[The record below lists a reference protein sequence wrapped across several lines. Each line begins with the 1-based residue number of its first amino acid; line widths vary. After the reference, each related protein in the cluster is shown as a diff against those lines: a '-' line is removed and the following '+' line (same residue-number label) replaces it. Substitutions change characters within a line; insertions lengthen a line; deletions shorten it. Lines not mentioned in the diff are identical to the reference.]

1 MKKNIK
7 LILRKLLNES
17 EFNYHKSRPDQSIGD
32 IEDIKNIKPYGSD
45 NLFMMEG
52 RGTGHFGS
60 GLYFSTFSCQ
70 NFDDSDNPKKEFTK
84 VKDNVY
90 RVDFDIYKNLFRVK
104 SPNHA
109 EMLFKTLKLINESFY
124 LLVRGYD
131 GKNYHFEMNKKF
143 KIIYLKIINNA
154 EYLGLNIPKYREYI
168 NMIKEA
174 VNDMNNKTK
183 RASMSTRIMEY
194 NGFNGVNVSGID
206 WYDNIEHGSVIYDL
220 SKLSSNPVKVKDPRL
235 FCKIKLG
242 SDVITN
248 NSNIHSDALAGDKL
262 YILKFK
268 YKLSNNEKII
278 YIKNTEYYFTP
289 YELNFLDENLKKI
302 YYNSLPIKFK
312 NRLLRQ
318 LPDYEMVKKMIDDG
332 YIKLIYDKNNK
343 VNDVT
348 ILEDILDNFWRYDEK
363 YQELILKNINRPLN
377 DKEERLLNNVKEDD
391 EYKQFFTENENKLN
405 TSSEV
410 RIKYNINLPKDI
422 IDIKDIFVKNGYD
435 LYLVGG
441 SVRDVLLNK
450 EPKDYDLAT
459 NAKPDDIENI
469 LQENGYKTIA
479 TGKAFGVINVITDSD
494 EYEIATFRSEKYTD
508 ADKRRPDSV
517 EFTDI
522 YQDVLRRDITINAL
536 FYDIKN
542 KEIVDLVGGIED
554 IKNGVIRTVGKP
566 EDRFNEDRLRILRVL
581 RFSARLDSDI
591 DQQTDEA
598 LQKDASLEGISA
610 ERVKDEFI
618 KGIKSAKNVSFFLSL
633 IDRYNLFD
641 WIFPKLNINKNFKN
655 LTDDYIITISTLL
668 KLNNPKNIGNK
679 LNELRYTIDEIRNIQ
694 FLLSFLNISIDTAV
708 ALKKM
713 QKNITLNDEQ
723 IKKFGQINNLDKKL
737 VDAFIDFELS
747 VNSQE
752 VMDKFNLKPSQE
764 LGNKITSLETD
775 NFKKTIK

>member
-1 MKKNIK
+1 MEIK
-7 LILRKLLNES
+7 IIKMENWEQIAK
-17 EFNYHKSRPDQSIGD
+17 EF
-32 IEDIKNIKPYGSD
+32 
-45 NLFMMEG
+45 F
-52 RGTGHFGS
+52 
-60 GLYFSTFSCQ
+60 
-70 NFDDSDNPKKEFTK
+70 KKEFE
-84 VKDNVY
+84 DY
-90 RVDFDIYKNLFRVK
+90 
-104 SPNHA
+104 
-109 EMLFKTLKLINESFY
+109 EKTL
-124 LLVRGYD
+124 
-131 GKNYHFEMNKKF
+131 
-143 KIIYLKIINNA
+143 
-154 EYLGLNIPKYREYI
+154 
-168 NMIKEA
+168 
-174 VNDMNNKTK
+174 
-183 RASMSTRIMEY
+183 
-194 NGFNGVNVSGID
+194 
-206 WYDNIEHGSVIYDL
+206 
-220 SKLSSNPVKVKDPRL
+220 
-235 FCKIKLG
+235 
-242 SDVITN
+242 
-248 NSNIHSDALAGDKL
+248 
-262 YILKFK
+262 
-268 YKLSNNEKII
+268 
-278 YIKNTEYYFTP
+278 
-289 YELNFLDENLKKI
+289 
-302 YYNSLPIKFK
+302 
-312 NRLLRQ
+312 
-318 LPDYEMVKKMIDDG
+318 
-332 YIKLIYDKNNK
+332 
-343 VNDVT
+343 
-348 ILEDILDNFWRYDEK
+348 
-363 YQELILKNINRPLN
+363 
-377 DKEERLLNNVKEDD
+377 
-391 EYKQFFTENENKLN
+391 
-405 TSSEV
+405 
-410 RIKYNINLPKDI
+410 
-422 IDIKDIFVKNGYD
+422 
-435 LYLVGG
+435 
-441 SVRDVLLNK
+441 
-450 EPKDYDLAT
+450 
-459 NAKPDDIENI
+459 
-469 LQENGYKTIA
+469 
-479 TGKAFGVINVITDSD
+479 
-494 EYEIATFRSEKYTD
+494 

-566 EDRFNEDRLRILRVL
+566 EDRFNEDKLRILRVL

-598 LQKDASLEGISA
+598 LQKDASLEGISG
-610 ERVKDEFI
+610 ERIKDEFI

>member
-1 MKKNIK
+1 MKNYIK
-7 LILRKLLNES
+7 FKLRNLLNET
-17 EFNYHKSRPDQSIGD
+17 EFNYHKGD
-32 IEDIKNIKPYGSD
+32 IENVENIRPYGSD
-45 NLFMMEG
+45 NLFRMQG

-60 GLYFSTFSCQ
+60 GLYFSTYSCE
-70 NFDDSDNPKKEFTK
+70 NFDDSDNSKKELTK
-84 VKDNVY
+84 IKDNIY

-104 SPNHA
+104 SPDHA

-124 LLVRGYD
+124 LVVRVYD
-131 GKNYHFEMNKKF
+131 SKFEMDNKF

-154 EYLGLNIPKYREYI
+154 QYLGLNIPKYREYI
-168 NMIKEA
+168 NMVKEA
-174 VNDMNNKTK
+174 ANDMKNKTNL
-183 RASMSTRIMEY
+183 ASMSTRIMEY

-206 WYDNIEHGSVIYDL
+206 GYDNTLHGSVIYDL
-220 SKLSSNPVKVKDPRL
+220 SKLSSNPVEVKNPEL
-235 FCKIKLG
+235 FCKIKR
-242 SDVITN
+242 DVITN
-248 NSNIHSDALAGDKL
+248 FPNMRSDALAGDKL
-262 YILKFK
+262 SIDFFNKLK
-268 YKLSNNEKII
+268 NNEKII
-278 YIKNTEYYFTP
+278 YIKNFEYYFEP
-289 YELNFLDENLKKI
+289 YQLDELDENLKKV

-312 NRLLRQ
+312 NGLLEK
-318 LPDYEMVKKMIDDG
+318 LPHYKMVKKMIDDG
-332 YIKLIYDKNNK
+332 YIKLIYDENIK

-348 ILEDILDNFWRYDEK
+348 ILEDILEDFWKYDEK

-377 DKEERLLNNVKEDD
+377 DEEERLLNNVKEDD

-410 RIKYNINLPKDI
+410 RIKYDINLPKDI

-566 EDRFNEDRLRILRVL
+566 EDRFNEDKLRILRVL

-598 LQKDASLEGISA
+598 LQKDASLEGISG
-610 ERVKDEFI
+610 ERIKDEFI